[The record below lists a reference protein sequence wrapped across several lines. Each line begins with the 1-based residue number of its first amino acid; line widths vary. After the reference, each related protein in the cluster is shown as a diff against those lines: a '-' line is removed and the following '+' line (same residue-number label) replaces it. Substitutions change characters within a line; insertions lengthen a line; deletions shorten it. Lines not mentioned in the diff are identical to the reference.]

1 MHKYLNLIFQTI
13 IMYINKIDN
22 LLDNLINKFN
32 LYLIKKNIFKLILKT
47 INFVSLQNNFLM
59 LIKEFVENEKIDTQI
74 ENILKNKKNSKYIFE
89 IIKRYFAYYIYL
101 SISYFYTE
109 SRDLYITNVIVNI

>member
-32 LYLIKKNIFKLILKT
+32 LYL
-47 INFVSLQNNFLM
+47 
-59 LIKEFVENEKIDTQI
+59 
-74 ENILKNKKNSKYIFE
+74 
-89 IIKRYFAYYIYL
+89 
-101 SISYFYTE
+101 
-109 SRDLYITNVIVNI
+109 